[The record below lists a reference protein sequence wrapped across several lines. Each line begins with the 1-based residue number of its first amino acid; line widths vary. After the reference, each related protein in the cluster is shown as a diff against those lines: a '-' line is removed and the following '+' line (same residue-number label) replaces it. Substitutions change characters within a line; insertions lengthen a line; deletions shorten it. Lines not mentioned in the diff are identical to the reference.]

1 MTANLLPYLLAMSV
15 VALLF
20 SLPILRRPSAGKMP
34 SRDEQQRRF
43 WQQRN
48 DEIEA
53 DFAAG
58 LIDADLR
65 QQLKDEL
72 DTQLVDESLD
82 APQVRSDAELEA
94 RLETSARGS
103 RGVNWWISVV
113 LLALLPVCVVLIYD
127 RLGSAQDVLL
137 QRQLTA
143 WEQSPSPSPAQT
155 EALLNALQARVN
167 ERPESDE
174 HRTLLAA
181 LLVQMNRPQAAEVW
195 YRQLS
200 EEAPEDAYRLA
211 LWAQAAYLANNRQLT
226 PELRQALR
234 RSLQLDPTQKT
245 ALGLLGVD
253 AYMRDEYAAAIGY
266 WQRMIQILPPGS
278 AEAMM
283 ISDGLQRARLLAIEA
298 GTIPGLTVD
307 VSVAEALQS
316 PPSAVLFVFAR
327 GDDGARM
334 PVAVRRIAGY
344 DGRPMR
350 LTLTDADMMQP
361 GRKLSDYG
369 KVRVYAR
376 LSADGQLN
384 RSDSDL
390 TAESGWLEKQE
401 WRQPLSLVLDNSSSQ

>member
-1 MTANLLPYLLAMSV
+1 MTADLMPYLLAMSV
-15 VALLF
+15 LALLF
-20 SLPILRRPSAGKMP
+20 SLPILRRPTGGRAP
-34 SRDEQQRRF
+34 TRAQQQRRY

-53 DFAAG
+53 DFSAG
-58 LIDADLR
+58 LIDAELR

-72 DTQLVDESLD
+72 DAQLVDESLH
-82 APQVRSDAELEA
+82 APAESIASSSGTHSEQRHGEGRDL
-94 RLETSARGS
+94 
-103 RGVNWWISVV
+103 NWWISVV
-113 LLALLPVCVVLIYD
+113 MLALLPVCVVLIYD
-127 RLGSAQDVLL
+127 RLGSAEDVKL
-137 QRQLTA
+137 QQQLNA
-143 WEQSPSPSPAQT
+143 WEQSPSPSPQQT
-155 EALLNALQARVN
+155 QELLTALQARVQ
-167 ERPESDE
+167 ERPQSDE
-174 HRTLLAA
+174 HRSLLAA
-181 LLVQMNRPQAAEVW
+181 LLVQMNRPQEAEPW

-226 PELRQALR
+226 PELRQALQ
-234 RSLQLDPTQKT
+234 RSLQLDPEQKT

-253 AYMRDEYAAAIGY
+253 AYMREDFAAAVQY
-266 WQRMIQILPPGS
+266 WQRMIRILPAGS

-283 ISDGLQRARLLAIEA
+283 ISDGLQRARQQAIES
-298 GTIPGLTVD
+298 GTMPGLTVD
-307 VSVAEALQS
+307 VRVAEALQS

-361 GRKLSDYG
+361 GRQLSDYS

-390 TAESGWLEKQE
+390 VAESDWIEKQQ
-401 WRQPLSLVLDNSSSQ
+401 WQQPVSLVLDNSRGQ